1 MHPKFGAANKKK
13 LAAKRGQAAAAPSED
28 NHVIVEELQN
38 LNLED
43 GNQEAAARKRPAE
56 GELDPTFPDNTVF
69 LQEESHHLDC
79 FDLLHVE
86 TQAPLIRTSDKLRM
100 TTSAKPSSSSMKRV
114 RRHASSSSAVEL
126 SMSRLSSEPEQQ
138 ASQAF
143 AVENVLHDVYDETTA
158 IEDQES
164 GSSNNQIVHPKEDLS
179 PSVVLVAGTANSIYY
194 KKPLKALLD
203 SGSTSDFIYADKLPK
218 ACKPRSLEQA
228 LNVSLLNSTAT
239 VNQAVDLEDVVLTEL
254 SLSKHIKSLTCYVAQ
269 GASNYDIIIGRRTM
283 KKLGIKLDF
292 ETSTIHWKGQS
303 SPMKPLLSPQRQSR
317 FQQVQQQFLASL
329 EDKADSIG
337 PQGLEF
343 ETNFFTSLKLNESE
357 YQKHEVD
364 EVAAKQTHLT
374 AAQQQEL
381 KPLLRKFTKLF
392 SGKLGSYPHR
402 KMHLDVDRQALKR
415 LRYQRPYPIPH
426 VNYDVF
432 YQELQRLVELGVLE

>member
-1 MHPKFGAANKKK
+1 
-13 LAAKRGQAAAAPSED
+13 
-28 NHVIVEELQN
+28 
-38 LNLED
+38 
-43 GNQEAAARKRPAE
+43 
-56 GELDPTFPDNTVF
+56 
-69 LQEESHHLDC
+69 
-79 FDLLHVE
+79 
-86 TQAPLIRTSDKLRM
+86 
-100 TTSAKPSSSSMKRV
+100 
-114 RRHASSSSAVEL
+114 
-126 SMSRLSSEPEQQ
+126 
-138 ASQAF
+138 
-143 AVENVLHDVYDETTA
+143 
-158 IEDQES
+158 
-164 GSSNNQIVHPKEDLS
+164 
-179 PSVVLVAGTANSIYY
+179 
-194 KKPLKALLD
+194 
-203 SGSTSDFIYADKLPK
+203 
-218 ACKPRSLEQA
+218 
-228 LNVSLLNSTAT
+228 
-239 VNQAVDLEDVVLTEL
+239 
-254 SLSKHIKSLTCYVAQ
+254 
-269 GASNYDIIIGRRTM
+269 M

-381 KPLLRKFTKLF
+381 KLLRRKFTKLF

-415 LRYQRPYPIPH
+415 LFYQRPYPIPH

-432 YQELQRLVELGVLE
+432 YQELQRLVELGVLEEVKGLVDFAAPTFLVPKKDANRVRWVSDFRELNKIIRRRVYPLPHINKILRKRKGYKWFTKLDISMQYYTFELDDDSKELCVISTPFGNYRYVCQSPNGRQTDTRLCSASHGRGSS